1 MSAEE
6 MPDEGAMPDDER
18 FDGPEGD
25 TGDECT
31 EAPPHLGLVGDADE
45 EPWRRK
51 LITVEKEVGR
61 GAKKRKIRVVLPTLA
76 NAITFLTDHPRWAGL
91 LAHNDFAERIET
103 VQAPPW
109 DESECP
115 AHNAA
120 GELVDSDTSRLLAW
134 FERAE
139 RLRFG
144 ERTIEQA
151 IPVVAER
158 NAYHPVR
165 TYLRE
170 LRWDARQRLPD
181 VLATHFSC
189 ASTPYTRA
197 IGVRWFIQAIARV
210 MLPGC
215 QADCTL
221 VLESPQQGWYK
232 TSAFREL
239 VPVREWYSDTGIE
252 IGNKDSMQTLH
263 GVWIYGL
270 DELDSLSRSEITRA
284 KTFLTQTVDRFR
296 PPFGKRPRDFRRQ
309 NVFVGSTNSTEYLTD
324 KTGNRR
330 FWPGRLLRPIDLDA
344 IRRDRDQLWAEA
356 LSRFESGEKWHVDT
370 PALRQMCEDEQRER
384 VADDAWL
391 PLVAEWLAAPE
402 VTVPDPSDG
411 LYAYRTLDLANGITT
426 ADVLMGAIR
435 MRASDIGRAE
445 AMRAGDILRD
455 LGFTEPKRDPTGDR
469 LRRYFKP
476 TSETGS

>member
-1 MSAEE
+1 MHDDES
-6 MPDEGAMPDDER
+6 MPEDGFFGDDDEGDPR
-18 FDGPEGD
+18 
-25 TGDECT
+25 
-31 EAPPHLGLVGDADE
+31 APPNLCLVSADDD

-51 LITVEKEVGR
+51 LITVEKDVGR
-61 GAKKRKIRVVLPTLA
+61 GVQKRKIRVVLPTLA

-103 VQAPPW
+103 LQPPPW
-109 DESECP
+109 SESECP
-115 AHNAA
+115 ANHGP
-120 GELVDSDTSRLLAW
+120 GELADSDTSRLLAW
-134 FERAE
+134 FERTE

-165 TYLRE
+165 AYLRS
-170 LRWDARQRLPD
+170 LRWDAKQRLPE

-189 ASTPYTRA
+189 ASTPYTQA

-210 MLPGC
+210 MSPGC

-270 DELDSLSRSEITRA
+270 DELDSLSRSEITRT

-309 NVFVGSTNSTEYLTD
+309 NVFVGSTNSTEYLSD

-330 FWPGRLLRPIDLDA
+330 FWPARLLRPIDLDA
-344 IRRDRDQLWAEA
+344 IRADRDQLWAEA
-356 LSRFESGEKWHVDT
+356 FARFESGEKWYVDT
-370 PALRQMCEDEQRER
+370 PALRRLCEDEQRER

-391 PLVAEWLAAPE
+391 PLVGEWLAAPA
-402 VTVPDPSDG
+402 VTLPDPSDG
-411 LYAYRTLDLANGITT
+411 LRVYRTLDLAKGVTT
-426 ADVLMGAIR
+426 ADVLIGAIR

-455 LGFTEPKRDPTGDR
+455 LGFTETRRDPTGDR
-469 LRRYFKP
+469 LRRYFRP
-476 TSETGS
+476 TGGVER